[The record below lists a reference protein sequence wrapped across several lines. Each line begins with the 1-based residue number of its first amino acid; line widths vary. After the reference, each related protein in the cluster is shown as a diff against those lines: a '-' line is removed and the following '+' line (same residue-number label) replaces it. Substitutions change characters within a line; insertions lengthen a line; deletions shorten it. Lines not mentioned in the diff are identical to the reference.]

1 MARLA
6 FLMALVALVLSWAAY
21 RRAGGELKDVVKD
34 ATRDV
39 PALHLGGLGNEGP
52 AGIDR
57 QADLAEAQTRLLGHR
72 AEVAGDRNL
81 AQVERDVAEVRRSL
95 ERSYRNA
102 SEVAQ
107 GRWRGLDSE
116 LNRLEAQLRQG
127 GSKALASLDA
137 AVSKIRDAAGEEKA
151 GEEKKDGR

>member
-6 FLMALVALVLSWAAY
+6 FLMALAALVLSWAAY
-21 RRAGGELKDVVKD
+21 RRAGGEIKDVVND
-34 ATRDV
+34 VTRGL
-39 PALHLGGLGNEGP
+39 PAFHLGSLSDGGP
-52 AGIDR
+52 AGLDR
-57 QADLAEAQTRLLGHR
+57 QADLAQAEGRLLQHR

-81 AQVERDVAEVRRSL
+81 AQVERDVAEVRRNL
-95 ERSYRNA
+95 DRSYQNA
-102 SEVAQ
+102 SEVAR

-137 AVSKIRDAAGEEKA
+137 AVSKIRDVA
-151 GEEKKDGR
+151 GEEKKDER

>member
-6 FLMALVALVLSWAAY
+6 LLVAIVALVLSWAAY
-21 RRAGGELKDVVKD
+21 RRTGGELKDVMKD
-34 ATRDV
+34 VTRGV
-39 PALHLGGLGNEGP
+39 PAFHLGSLGNGGP
-52 AGIDR
+52 AGLDR
-57 QADLAEAQTRLLGHR
+57 QADLAQAEGRLLQHR

-81 AQVERDVAEVRRSL
+81 AQVERDVAEVRRRL

-137 AVSKIRDAAGEEKA
+137 AVSKIRDAAGEEK
-151 GEEKKDGR
+151 KDER

>member
-6 FLMALVALVLSWAAY
+6 FLLALVALVLSWAAY
-21 RRAGGELKDVVKD
+21 RRAGGELKDVVGD
-34 ATRDV
+34 VTRGV
-39 PALHLGGLGNEGP
+39 PALHLGSLGDGGS

-57 QADLAEAQTRLLGHR
+57 QADLAQAEGRLLQHR
-72 AEVAGDRNL
+72 AEVAGDKNL
-81 AQVERDVAEVRRSL
+81 AQVERDVAEVRHSL
-95 ERSYRNA
+95 ERSYQNA
-102 SEVAQ
+102 SELAK

-127 GSKALASLDA
+127 GAKALASLDA
-137 AVSKIRDAAGEEKA
+137 TISKLRDAA